1 MDKIHTNATT
11 VATENLNVANE
22 ATSLNNPTSN
32 VMAEKDVIATEV
44 AQENVANATIKNVN
58 AAEEA
63 ASINEKPQ
71 KKELGGDNVEHPTKI
86 AIIDGEEQEIIIAH
100 SEYDMEQPKD
110 KRRLMEKIDVNQ
122 LPKCFYH
129 LTPPNIFWREGLS
142 LFDENGNKIEEDTDS
157 VFVFCPTADSFWRER
172 MEEKLEYVEILPFE
186 SIQEYAMAVGCVNLY
201 SRGLS
206 NIEKIGVAALA
217 TGDEACKT
225 VYEFAKENKLNV
237 TTAKLYLDYKVKPT
251 DIQSMTIGL
260 TEEARPELGRT
271 KEEAQVLL
279 EKATEKFGKNALK
292 RYVIRVVN
300 SLLHSNEDYS
310 QEQMKSAISLV
321 TETEL
326 EKIKDANSA
335 EKETIISNILTQW
348 LLRGDRIGSAD

>member
-1 MDKIHTNATT
+1 MKEFNETAT
-11 VATENLNVANE
+11 VVANE
-22 ATSLNNPTSN
+22 SANVAAEATSINNSN
-32 VMAEKDVIATEV
+32 SNGMLEEKAIATEV
-44 AQENVANATIKNVN
+44 ATGNVANATVENVKAAEN
-58 AAEEA
+58 AA
-63 ASINEKPQ
+63 SVNEQPQ
-71 KKELGGDNVEHPTKI
+71 QKELGCEKVEHPTKI
-86 AIIDGEEQEIIIAH
+86 AIIDGEEQEVIIAH

-110 KRRLMEKIDVNQ
+110 KRKLMEKIDVNQ

-129 LTPPNIFWREGLS
+129 LTTPNIFWREGLT
-142 LFDENGNKIEEDTDS
+142 LFDENGNRIEEGTEH
-157 VFVFCPTADSFWRER
+157 VFVFCPTGDSFWRER
-172 MEEKLEYVEILPFE
+172 LEEKLEYVEILPFE
-186 SIQEYAMAVGCVNLY
+186 SVQEYAKAVGCANLY

-206 NIEKIGVAALA
+206 NIEKLGVAALA
-217 TGDEACKT
+217 TDDEACKT

-271 KEEAQVLL
+271 KVEAQVLL

-310 QEQMKSAISLV
+310 LEQMKDAIGLV
-321 TETEL
+321 TEVEL
-326 EKIKDANSA
+326 EKIKCVNSA
-335 EKETIISNILTQW
+335 EKESVISNILTQW
-348 LLRGDRIGSAD
+348 LLKGNEIEKVA